1 MGYNDDG
8 IVKVDQEFFEPFD
21 RREIQ
26 VVGRLIEE
34 QDVRVSKKCLSKKD
48 FDLLAV
54 RSGLPSVCNEDR
66 YQCQVRSEE

>member
-8 IVKVDQEFFEPFD
+8 IVKVDQEFLEPFD

-34 QDVRVSKKCLSKKD
+34 QDVRVSKKPE
-48 FDLLAV
+48 
-54 RSGLPSVCNEDR
+54 GL
-66 YQCQVRSEE
+66 